1 MKILLLG
8 NGGREHSLAWRLNQC
23 ESVEEIIVAGINP
36 GISKEGIEC
45 VEIDTND
52 PASVLKLSKDRSI
65 DLVVAGPEAP
75 LVAGVADVLRDNGFS
90 VFGPNKDGAELE
102 GSKAWMKQLLVDAG
116 APTAEHRTFHADEL
130 DDALTYLETLSAKIN
145 SKTHI
150 IKTDGL
156 AGGKGV
162 VVTDSLEEARE
173 TVKEY
178 LSGEAFG
185 DAGTTCVIEEA
196 MFGPEIS
203 IFALCDGKDI
213 VFVGDAQDH
222 KRIFDN
228 DEGLNTGGMGAYS
241 PVPFIDDDL
250 IKRVMVE
257 SIEPTVAELQRRGI
271 DYRGVLYAG
280 LMVTNTGPRLL
291 EYNIR
296 FGDPECQILM
306 MRLDGDIAGILKSCA
321 DGSFAT
327 SNVVD
332 KVALKDECALTV
344 VISAKGYP
352 ENPEKG
358 AVITGIDEA
367 NNVEGVKVFHAGTK
381 EENGQLV
388 VNGGR
393 VLNVTAIGNTVE
405 QARERAYK
413 ACELIKFD
421 GMHYRKDIAYQAIS

>member
-8 NGGREHSLAWRLNQC
+8 SGGREHAIAWRLKQC
-23 ESVEEIIVAGINP
+23 ESVDEIHVGGVNP
-36 GISKEGIEC
+36 GITDDGIQCHDIDILDPDKILELTKELNINF
-45 VEIDTND
+45 VI
-52 PASVLKLSKDRSI
+52 S
-65 DLVVAGPEAP
+65 GPEQP
-75 LVAGVADVLRDNGFS
+75 LVAGVADPLREAGLS
-90 VFGPNKDGAELE
+90 VFGPGSDGAQLE

-116 APTAEHRTFHADEL
+116 APTAEHKTFSSNQQEQ
-130 DDALTYLETLSAKIN
+130 ALNYLEELSTKTN
-145 SKTHI
+145 SDTHI

-162 VVTDSLEEARE
+162 VVTDSLNEAQSAVR
-173 TVKEY
+173 EY

-196 MFGPEIS
+196 MVGPEIS
-203 IFALCDGKDI
+203 IFAISDGKELL
-213 VFVGDAQDH
+213 FVGDAQDH

-241 PVPFIDDDL
+241 PVPFIDDTT
-250 IKRVMVE
+250 IKQIMAE
-257 SIEPTVAELQRRGI
+257 SIEPTLAELNRRGI

-280 LMVTNTGPRLL
+280 LMLTKTGPRLL

-306 MRLDGDIAGILKSCA
+306 MRLEGDIANVLKECA
-321 DGSFAT
+321 DGNLTTKSVKMK
-327 SNVVD
+327 N
-332 KVALKDECALTV
+332 EYALTV

-358 AVITGIDEA
+358 AVISGIENA
-367 NNVEGVKVFHAGTK
+367 NKIDGVKVFHAGTK
-381 EENGQLV
+381 INPHGELI

-393 VLNVTAIGNTVE
+393 VLNVSAIGETVE
-405 QARERAYK
+405 IARQRAYK
-413 ACELIKFD
+413 ACNEINFE
-421 GMHYRKDIAYQAIS
+421 GMHYRKDIAYQAI

>member
-8 NGGREHSLAWRLNQC
+8 NGGREHSLAWRLSQC
-23 ESVEEIIVAGINP
+23 ASVEQVILGGVNP
-36 GISKEGIEC
+36 GVIADGIEC
-45 VEIDTND
+45 VDIDICN
-52 PASVLKLSKDRSI
+52 SEQVLAIARARGI
-65 DLVVAGPEAP
+65 DLIVAGPEAP

-116 APTAEHRTFHADEL
+116 APTAEHKTFHADEL
-130 DDALTYLETLSAKIN
+130 VDALTYLETLSAKTN

-306 MRLDGDIAGILKSCA
+306 MRLDGDIAGILKACA
-321 DGSFAT
+321 EGAFAT
-327 SNVVD
+327 ANVVD

-352 ENPEKG
+352 ENPENG